1 MNVEKEITQLKD
13 KVNNLEKNK
22 KNIISG
28 SSYNNIGTSSSDFLI
43 KTRGKVKIQCG
54 SKFIDLIKDGK
65 INADSKFIYK
75 ENEIGVKDGIYVL
88 EDEENTKVV
97 LQIDGVKIDL
107 KDPVGS
113 TYVSFLGEQDIS
125 SDEQYL
131 ALSNIGFIYP
141 NLETAKSKNI
151 KKGIIYIEDSKQLYI
166 IQDGKFTEYESNLKI
181 PYNNPII
188 ISPLSKQN
196 GAIQIQGTGLS
207 NGILFDS
214 LWIYTENDSGYINTN
229 KKLKLSIS
237 NASVASFEKN
247 IIIFITPIKSN
258 NIYSNKIQSEEIT
271 SDSGYKLYYD
281 ESSNQSTLEID
292 NLVVRKQIIQNQD
305 TQQISLNSQKLNNEY
320 QTNLPTGSIIMFNP
334 QINNIPDNWVI
345 CDGENNTPDLTSNF
359 IENKPKENDEDQS
372 YSLIYIMKIS

>member
-97 LQIDGVKIDL
+97 LQINGIKIDL

-113 TYVSFLGEQDIS
+113 TYVSFLGEQNIS

-131 ALSNIGFIYP
+131 ALSNIGFINP
-141 NLETAKSKNI
+141 NLETTKSKNI
-151 KKGIIYIEDSKQLYI
+151 KKGIVYIEDSKQLYI

-214 LWIYTENDSGYINTN
+214 LCIYTENDSGYINTN
-229 KKLKLSIS
+229 KKLKLLIS
-237 NASVASFEKN
+237 NASVASFEKD
-247 IIIFITPIKSN
+247 IITFITPIKSN
-258 NIYSNKIQSEEIT
+258 NIYSNKIQSEQIE

-292 NLVVRKQIIQNQD
+292 NLVVRNQIIQND
-305 TQQISLNSQKLNNEY
+305 QQISLNSQKLNNEY

-345 CDGENNTPDLTSNF
+345 CNGENNTPDLTSNF
-359 IENKPKENDEDQS
+359 IENKSKENDEDQS

>member
-1 MNVEKEITQLKD
+1 MNIEKEIIQLKD

-28 SSYNNIGTSSSDFLI
+28 NSYNNIGTSSSDFLI

-65 INADSKFIYK
+65 INVDSKFIYK
-75 ENEIGVKDGIYVL
+75 ENEIGIKDGIYVL
-88 EDEENTKVV
+88 EGGENTKVV
-97 LQIDGVKIDL
+97 LQINGIKIDL

-113 TYVSFLGEQDIS
+113 TYVSFLGEQNIS

-141 NLETAKSKNI
+141 NLETAKSKNV

-166 IQDGKFTEYESNLKI
+166 IQDGKFVEYESNLKI

-196 GAIQIQGTGLS
+196 GAIQIQGSGLS
-207 NGILFDS
+207 NGILFNS
-214 LWIYTENDSGYINTN
+214 LCIYTENDSGYINTN
-229 KKLKLSIS
+229 KKLKLLIS
-237 NASVASFEKN
+237 NASVASFEKD
-247 IIIFITPIKSN
+247 IITFITPIKSN
-258 NIYSNKIQSEEIT
+258 NIYSNKIQSEQIE

-292 NLVVRKQIIQNQD
+292 NLVVRNQIIQND
-305 TQQISLNSQKLNNEY
+305 QQISLNSQKLNNEY

-334 QINNIPDNWVI
+334 QINNIPDNWII
-345 CDGENNTPDLTSNF
+345 CNGENNTPDLTSNF
-359 IENKPKENDEDQS
+359 IENKSKENNEDQS

>member
-28 SSYNNIGTSSSDFLI
+28 SSYNNVGTSSSDFLI

-65 INADSKFIYK
+65 INSDSKFIYK
-75 ENEIGVKDGIYVL
+75 ENEVGVKDGIYVL
-88 EDEENTKVV
+88 EDGENTKVI

-113 TYVSFLGEQDIS
+113 TYVSFLGEQNIS
-125 SDEQYL
+125 SDEQYV

-141 NLETAKSKNI
+141 NLEVAKSKNI
-151 KKGIIYIEDSKQLYI
+151 KKGIVYIEDSKQLYI
-166 IQDGKFTEYESNLKI
+166 IQDGKFIEYESNLKT
-181 PYNNPII
+181 PYDNSII

-214 LWIYTENDSGYINTN
+214 LCIYTENDSGYINTN

-247 IIIFITPIKSN
+247 IITFTTPIKSN
-258 NIYSNKIQSEEIT
+258 NIYSNKIQSEEAT
-271 SDSGYKLYYD
+271 SNSGYKLYYD

-292 NLVVRKQIIQNQD
+292 NIVARNKIIQSQD
-305 TQQISLNSQKLNNEY
+305 SQQISLNSQKLNNEY
-320 QTNLPTGSIIMFNP
+320 QTNLPVGSIIMFNP
-334 QINNIPDNWVI
+334 QINNIPDGWII
-345 CDGENNTPDLTSNF
+345 CNGENNTPNLTSNF
-359 IENKPKENDEDQS
+359 IEKQSDKNDEDQS
-372 YSLIYIMKIS
+372 YSLIYIMRI

>member
-320 QTNLPTGSIIMFNP
+320 QTNLPIGSIIMFNP

>member
-1 MNVEKEITQLKD
+1 MNIEKEIIQLKD

-28 SSYNNIGTSSSDFLI
+28 NSYNNIGTSSSDFLI

-65 INADSKFIYK
+65 INVDSKFIYK
-75 ENEIGVKDGIYVL
+75 ENEIGIKDGIYVL
-88 EDEENTKVV
+88 EGGENTKVV
-97 LQIDGVKIDL
+97 LQINGIKIDL

-113 TYVSFLGEQDIS
+113 TYVSFLGEQNIS

-141 NLETAKSKNI
+141 NLETAKSKNV

-166 IQDGKFTEYESNLKI
+166 IQDGKFVEYESNLKI

-196 GAIQIQGTGLS
+196 GAIQIQGSGLS

-214 LWIYTENDSGYINTN
+214 LCIYTENDSGYINTN
-229 KKLKLSIS
+229 KKLKLLIS
-237 NASVASFEKN
+237 NASVASFEKD
-247 IIIFITPIKSN
+247 IITFITPIKSN
-258 NIYSNKIQSEEIT
+258 NIYSNKIQSEQIE

-292 NLVVRKQIIQNQD
+292 NLVVRNQIIQND
-305 TQQISLNSQKLNNEY
+305 QQISLNSQKLNNEY

-345 CDGENNTPDLTSNF
+345 CNGENNTPDLTSNF
-359 IENKPKENDEDQS
+359 IENKSKENNEDQS

>member
-97 LQIDGVKIDL
+97 LQINGIKIDL

-113 TYVSFLGEQDIS
+113 TYVSFLGEQNIS
-125 SDEQYL
+125 SDKQYL

-214 LWIYTENDSGYINTN
+214 LCIYTENDSGYINTN
-229 KKLKLSIS
+229 KKLKLLIS
-237 NASVASFEKN
+237 NASVASFEKD
-247 IIIFITPIKSN
+247 IITFITPIKSN
-258 NIYSNKIQSEEIT
+258 NIYSNKIQSEQIE

-292 NLVVRKQIIQNQD
+292 NLVVRNQIIQND
-305 TQQISLNSQKLNNEY
+305 QQISLNSQKLNNEY

-345 CDGENNTPDLTSNF
+345 CNGENNTPDLTSNF
-359 IENKPKENDEDQS
+359 IENKSKENDEDQS

>member
-28 SSYNNIGTSSSDFLI
+28 NSYNNIGTSSSDFLI

-65 INADSKFIYK
+65 INVDSKFIYK

-88 EDEENTKVV
+88 EGGENTKVV
-97 LQIDGVKIDL
+97 LQINGIKIDL

-113 TYVSFLGEQDIS
+113 TYVSFLGEQNIS

-196 GAIQIQGTGLS
+196 GAIQIQGSGLS

-247 IIIFITPIKSN
+247 IITFITPIKSN

-345 CDGENNTPDLTSNF
+345 CNGENNTPDLTSNF
-359 IENKPKENDEDQS
+359 IENKSKENNEDQS

>member
-88 EDEENTKVV
+88 EDGENTKVI
-97 LQIDGVKIDL
+97 LQINGIKVDL

-113 TYVSFLGEQDIS
+113 TYVSFLGEQNIS

-141 NLETAKSKNI
+141 NLEIAKSKNI
-151 KKGIIYIEDSKQLYI
+151 KKGIVYIEDSKQLYI
-166 IQDGKFTEYESNLKI
+166 IQDGKFIEYESNLKT
-181 PYNNPII
+181 PYNNSII

-214 LWIYTENDSGYINTN
+214 LCIYTENDSGYINTN
-229 KKLKLSIS
+229 KKLKLLIS

-247 IIIFITPIKSN
+247 IITFITPIKSN

-271 SDSGYKLYYD
+271 SNSGYKLYYD

-292 NLVVRKQIIQNQD
+292 NIIVRNQIIQNQD
-305 TQQISLNSQKLNNEY
+305 AQQISLNSQKLNDEY
-320 QTNLPTGSIIMFNP
+320 QTNLPAGSIIMFNP
-334 QINNIPDNWVI
+334 QINNIPDGWII
-345 CDGENNTPDLTSNF
+345 CNGENNTPNLISNF
-359 IENKPKENDEDQS
+359 IENKYKENDEDQS
-372 YSLIYIMKIS
+372 YSLIYIMKI

>member
-28 SSYNNIGTSSSDFLI
+28 SSYNNVGTSSSDFLI

-65 INADSKFIYK
+65 INSDSKFIYK
-75 ENEIGVKDGIYVL
+75 ENEVGVKDGIYVL
-88 EDEENTKVV
+88 EDGENTKVI
-97 LQIDGVKIDL
+97 LQIDRVKIDL

-113 TYVSFLGEQDIS
+113 TYVSFLGEQNIS
-125 SDEQYL
+125 SDEQYV

-141 NLETAKSKNI
+141 NLEVAKSKNI
-151 KKGIIYIEDSKQLYI
+151 KKGIVYIEDSKQLYI
-166 IQDGKFTEYESNLKI
+166 IQDGKFIEYESNLKT
-181 PYNNPII
+181 PCDNSII

-214 LWIYTENDSGYINTN
+214 LCIYTENDSGYINTN

-247 IIIFITPIKSN
+247 IITFTTPIKSN
-258 NIYSNKIQSEEIT
+258 NIYSNKIQSEEAT
-271 SDSGYKLYYD
+271 SNFGYKLYYD

-292 NLVVRKQIIQNQD
+292 NIVARNKIIQSQD
-305 TQQISLNSQKLNNEY
+305 SQQISLNSQKLNNEY
-320 QTNLPTGSIIMFNP
+320 QTNLPVGSIIMFNP
-334 QINNIPDNWVI
+334 QINNIPDGWII
-345 CDGENNTPDLTSNF
+345 CNGENNTPNLTSNF
-359 IENKPKENDEDQS
+359 IEKQSDKNDEDQS
-372 YSLIYIMKIS
+372 YSLIYIMRI

>member
-97 LQIDGVKIDL
+97 LQINGIKIDL

-113 TYVSFLGEQDIS
+113 TYVSFLGEQNIS

-151 KKGIIYIEDSKQLYI
+151 KKGIIYIEDSKKLYI

-196 GAIQIQGTGLS
+196 GAIQIQGSGLS

-214 LWIYTENDSGYINTN
+214 LCIYTENDSGYINTN
-229 KKLKLSIS
+229 KKLKLLIS
-237 NASVASFEKN
+237 NASVASFEKD
-247 IIIFITPIKSN
+247 IITFITPIKSN
-258 NIYSNKIQSEEIT
+258 NIYSNKIQSEQIE

-292 NLVVRKQIIQNQD
+292 NLVVRNQIIQND
-305 TQQISLNSQKLNNEY
+305 QQISLNSQKLNNEY

-345 CDGENNTPDLTSNF
+345 CNGENNTPDLTSNF
-359 IENKPKENDEDQS
+359 IENKSKENNEDQS

>member
-113 TYVSFLGEQDIS
+113 TYVSFLGE
-125 SDEQYL
+125 
-131 ALSNIGFIYP
+131 
-141 NLETAKSKNI
+141 
-151 KKGIIYIEDSKQLYI
+151 
-166 IQDGKFTEYESNLKI
+166 
-181 PYNNPII
+181 
-188 ISPLSKQN
+188 
-196 GAIQIQGTGLS
+196 
-207 NGILFDS
+207 
-214 LWIYTENDSGYINTN
+214 
-229 KKLKLSIS
+229 
-237 NASVASFEKN
+237 
-247 IIIFITPIKSN
+247 
-258 NIYSNKIQSEEIT
+258 
-271 SDSGYKLYYD
+271 
-281 ESSNQSTLEID
+281 
-292 NLVVRKQIIQNQD
+292 
-305 TQQISLNSQKLNNEY
+305 
-320 QTNLPTGSIIMFNP
+320 
-334 QINNIPDNWVI
+334 
-345 CDGENNTPDLTSNF
+345 
-359 IENKPKENDEDQS
+359 
-372 YSLIYIMKIS
+372 

>member
-1 MNVEKEITQLKD
+1 MNIEKEIIQLKD

-28 SSYNNIGTSSSDFLI
+28 NSYNNIGTSSSDFLI

-65 INADSKFIYK
+65 INVDSKFIYK
-75 ENEIGVKDGIYVL
+75 ENEIGIKDGIYVL
-88 EDEENTKVV
+88 ESGENTKVV
-97 LQIDGVKIDL
+97 LQINGIKIDL

-113 TYVSFLGEQDIS
+113 TYVSFLGEQNIS

-166 IQDGKFTEYESNLKI
+166 IQDGKFVEYESNLKI

-196 GAIQIQGTGLS
+196 GAIQIQGSGLS

-214 LWIYTENDSGYINTN
+214 LCIYTENDSGYINTN
-229 KKLKLSIS
+229 KKLKLLIS
-237 NASVASFEKN
+237 NASVASFEKD
-247 IIIFITPIKSN
+247 IITFITPIKSN
-258 NIYSNKIQSEEIT
+258 NIYSNKIQSEQIE

-292 NLVVRKQIIQNQD
+292 NLVVRNQIIQND
-305 TQQISLNSQKLNNEY
+305 QQISLNSQKLNNEY

-334 QINNIPDNWVI
+334 QINNIPDNWII
-345 CDGENNTPDLTSNF
+345 CNGENNTPDLTSNF
-359 IENKPKENDEDQS
+359 IENKSKENNEDQS